1 MRMDVKKILVP
12 IDGSESSYKAA
23 RYALRLA
30 KLNEASVTLLYVT
43 TIPYFPRYFE
53 SLENYVMKVKEEAEE
68 WFNKIKSFEEAK
80 GVNINQAVNTSALSI
95 VEGILSIAE
104 EGKFDLI
111 VISPRGRS
119 TFKRLLLGSVTSGV
133 VTYSTIPVLVYR

>member
-30 KLNEASVTLLYVT
+30 KLNDAKVTLLYVT

-53 SLENYVMKVKEEAEE
+53 SLEHYVMKVKEEAEE
-68 WFNKIKSFEEAK
+68 WFNKIRSFEEAK
-80 GVNINQAVNTSALSI
+80 EVNIDQVVNTSALSI

>member
-1 MRMDVKKILVP
+1 MKMDVKKILVP
-12 IDGSESSYKAA
+12 IDGLESSYKAA

-30 KLNEASVTLLYVT
+30 KLNEANVTLLYVT

-68 WFNKIKSFEEAK
+68 WFNKIRSFEEAK
-80 GVNINQAVNTSALSI
+80 EVNIDQVVNTSALSI

>member
-1 MRMDVKKILVP
+1 MKMDVKKILVP
-12 IDGSESSYKAA
+12 IDGSESSYNAA

-30 KLNEASVTLLYVT
+30 KLNEANVTLLYVT

-53 SLENYVMKVKEEAEE
+53 SLEHYVTKVKEEAEE
-68 WFNKIKSFEEAK
+68 WFNKIRSFEEANE
-80 GVNINQAVNTSALSI
+80 VNIDQVVNTSALSI

>member
-1 MRMDVKKILVP
+1 MV
-12 IDGSESSYKAA
+12 ESSYNAA

-30 KLNEASVTLLYVT
+30 KLNEANVTLLYVT

-53 SLENYVMKVKEEAEE
+53 SLEHYVTKVKEEAEE
-68 WFNKIKSFEEAK
+68 WFNKIRSFEEANE
-80 GVNINQAVNTSALSI
+80 VNIDQVVNTSALSI